1 MVPESLLLTFP
12 MVCYKSWFLNFKE
25 FLQAELHADVNSK
38 VGFFTLWD
46 WAITANPLT
55 PQENK
60 KSQLLNILPILHH
73 QLNHFFDRL
82 CRINWGF

>member
-12 MVCYKSWFLNFKE
+12 MVCYNSWFLNFKE

-60 KSQLLNILPILHH
+60 KSQLLK
-73 QLNHFFDRL
+73 HFTNSAPPAESL
-82 CRINWGF
+82 LWQTL